1 MRRAVARREITPAL
15 RSMSAYAPRR
25 RAPRD
30 HARVAAD
37 ESLCAAPNARREIT
51 PALRSMRAYAPRAAR
66 PETTPALR
74 PMRAYAPRLAR
85 AARSRPRC
93 GR

>member
-1 MRRAVARREITPAL
+1 MRRAVARREITPALRSMRAYAPRAARRETTPALRPMRAYAPRLARVARPTPAL

-30 HARVAAD
+30 HARAAVD
-37 ESLCAAPNARREIT
+37 ESLCAAP
-51 PALRSMRAYAPRAAR
+51 S
-66 PETTPALR
+66 
-74 PMRAYAPRLAR
+74 R